1 MNRKYP
7 IPNERKYREND
18 GNDYIGRYS
27 QLSHY
32 ETHYP
37 PSDPSD
43 NSLMDV
49 QTVALCPK
57 YYGYYGR
64 SKISF

>member
-7 IPNERKYREND
+7 IPNERKHIVKMTATIILEDILNF
-18 GNDYIGRYS
+18 
-27 QLSHY
+27 HY

-37 PSDPSD
+37 PSD

-57 YYGYYGR
+57 YYGYY